1 MENRNYKYRNI
12 AHIVIEAI
20 TPIAVG
26 SGDKDFIT
34 DAPVLKDV
42 NGLPYLPGTSIAG
55 VVRHAIGDSEAKSF
69 FGYNDSKNPEN
80 SIGSNII
87 FSNALMI
94 GNDGNVVEGIADV
107 DFNDSFYKHFKALP
121 IRQHNTINAKGTVKN
136 AGKFDEQVVY
146 KGCRFCFEIEML
158 SKKENDGDFNRVLG
172 ALNADGMRL
181 GGGTRSGFGEFNIV
195 SVQKVE
201 LDLSNEKDL
210 KDYVSKSSSLN
221 DKAFWSTINSVAIPK
236 NENLQTIKY
245 ELQLQPDDFFL
256 FGSGFGSED
265 ADMTPVR
272 ESVITWNGNLPKFED
287 EYVLIPA
294 TSVKGAISH
303 RVAFHYN
310 RLEEVFADTIS
321 KEEYDKYVGDNNVAV
336 RALFG
341 ASGENNGNKQIR
353 GNVMLSDVLLKK
365 DNFKEKVLNH
375 VSIDRFT
382 GGAIDGA
389 LFQEEVLYGAKQEF
403 SLVFLVE
410 SQEYKTHVIEA
421 FEAALKDITTGMLPL
436 GGGVNR
442 GHGSFNGKILKNG
455 NLLNN

>member
-12 AHIVIEAI
+12 ARIVIEAI

-42 NGLPYLPGTSIAG
+42 NGMPYIPGTSIAG
-55 VVRHAIGDSEAKSF
+55 VVRHAIGDSDAKSF
-69 FGYNDSKNPEN
+69 FGLNDPKKSEN
-80 SIGSNII
+80 SMGSNII

-94 GNDGNVVEGIADV
+94 GSDGTIIEGITQI
-107 DFNDSFYKHFKALP
+107 DFTDNFYKHFKALP

-146 KGCRFCFEIEML
+146 KGCRFCLEIEMV
-158 SKKENDGDFNRVLG
+158 SEIENDTNFNKVLG
-172 ALNADGMRL
+172 ALNAAELRL
-181 GGGTRSGFGEFNIV
+181 GGGTRTGFGEIKIV
-195 SVQKVE
+195 SLQKVE
-201 LDLSNEKDL
+201 LDLSKEKNL
-210 KDYVSKSSSLN
+210 KAYISKSSSLN
-221 DKAFWSTINSVAIPK
+221 DIAFWSGINSADTPK
-236 NENLQTIKY
+236 NEKSNMTKY

-256 FGSGFGSED
+256 FGSGFGSDD

-272 ESVITWNGNLPKFED
+272 ESVITWNGNLPKFVD

-294 TSVKGAISH
+294 TSVKGAVSH
-303 RVAFHYN
+303 RVAFHFN
-310 RLEEVFADTIS
+310 RLEKVFADAIL
-321 KEEYDKYVGDNNVAV
+321 KEEYDKHVGDNNVAV

-341 ASGENNGNKQIR
+341 ASGENNNKNQIR
-353 GNVMLSDVLLKK
+353 GNVLLSDVLLKK
-365 DNFKEKVLNH
+365 NNFKEKVLNH

-389 LFQEEVLYGAKQEF
+389 LFQEEVLYGANQEF
-403 SLVFLVE
+403 SLVFMVE
-410 SQEYKTHVIEA
+410 NKEFNTHVIDA
-421 FEAALKDITTGMLPL
+421 FEAALTDITTGMLPL

-455 NLLNN
+455 NPLN